1 LIGRKTAALPGIL
14 RDFLD
19 KMAIFS
25 QVARDFR
32 RADAQ
37 DGQPPVP
44 DI

>member
-1 LIGRKTAALPGIL
+1 MPGIL